1 MAEKK
6 LKVTLIKSTI
16 GAVPKN
22 KKTIEALGLSKLY
35 KTVELPDNAAT
46 AGALRKV
53 APYVKVEEVSVMD
66 LSNLQGA
73 AGSTQS
79 DNFRRGRG
87 HGSGNGKTAG
97 KGHKGQKAR
106 SGAPRPGFE
115 GGQMPLYR
123 RLPKRGFKCR
133 NSKTIIGINLS
144 ALEAFEDGAVV
155 SVETLIEAGV
165 VKNPRD
171 GVKIL
176 GNGELTKKLT
186 VQANAF
192 SASAK
197 EKIEALGG
205 KAEVI

>member
-1 MAEKK
+1 
-6 LKVTLIKSTI
+6 
-16 GAVPKN
+16 
-22 KKTIEALGLSKLY
+22 
-35 KTVELPDNAAT
+35 
-46 AGALRKV
+46 
-53 APYVKVEEVSVMD
+53 MD
-66 LSNLQGA
+66 LSNLKPA
-73 AGSTQS
+73 AGSKHS
-79 DNFRRGRG
+79 NNFRRGRG

-123 RLPKRGFKCR
+123 RIPKRGFTNR
-133 NSKTIIGINLS
+133 NSKTIVGINIS
-144 ALEAFEDGAVV
+144 ALEVFDNEAVV
-155 SVETLIEAGV
+155 SVETLLEQGI
-165 VKNPRD
+165 VKNPKD

-192 SASAK
+192 SKSAV
-197 EKIEALGG
+197 EKIEAVGG

>member
-1 MAEKK
+1 
-6 LKVTLIKSTI
+6 
-16 GAVPKN
+16 
-22 KKTIEALGLSKLY
+22 
-35 KTVELPDNAAT
+35 
-46 AGALRKV
+46 
-53 APYVKVEEVSVMD
+53 MD
-66 LSNLQGA
+66 LSNLKPA
-73 AGSTQS
+73 EGSRQS

-87 HGSGNGKTAG
+87 HASGNGKTAG

-123 RLPKRGFKCR
+123 RLPKRGFTNR
-133 NSKTIIGINLS
+133 NTKEIVSINISVLEVFEQNEVVDIAALQAKGII
-144 ALEAFEDGAVV
+144 
-155 SVETLIEAGV
+155 
-165 VKNPRD
+165 KNPRD

-176 GNGELTKKLT
+176 GNGELTKALT
-186 VQANAF
+186 VKANAF

>member
-1 MAEKK
+1 M
-6 LKVTLIKSTI
+6 
-16 GAVPKN
+16 N
-22 KKTIEALGLSKLY
+22 
-35 KTVELPDNAAT
+35 
-46 AGALRKV
+46 
-53 APYVKVEEVSVMD
+53 
-66 LSNLQGA
+66 LSNLRPA
-73 AGSTQS
+73 EGSKQS

-123 RLPKRGFKCR
+123 RIPKRGFTNR
-133 NSKTIIGINLS
+133 NSKEIIGINLS
-144 ALEAFEDGAVV
+144 ALEVFENDTVV
-155 SVETLIEAGV
+155 SVETLIEAGI

-186 VQANAF
+186 VKANAF
-192 SASAK
+192 SASAAA
-197 EKIEALGG
+197 KIEALGG

>member
-1 MAEKK
+1 
-6 LKVTLIKSTI
+6 
-16 GAVPKN
+16 
-22 KKTIEALGLSKLY
+22 
-35 KTVELPDNAAT
+35 
-46 AGALRKV
+46 
-53 APYVKVEEVSVMD
+53 MD
-66 LSNLQGA
+66 LSNLRPA
-73 AGSTQS
+73 EGSVQN

-106 SGAPRPGFE
+106 SGA
-115 GGQMPLYR
+115 R
-123 RLPKRGFKCR
+123 RLPKRGFTCR
-133 NSKTIIGINLS
+133 NSKEIVGINMS
-144 ALEAFEDGAVV
+144 ALEVFDNDAVV
-155 SVETLIEAGV
+155 TVDSLIEAGI

-176 GNGELTKKLT
+176 GGGELTKKLT
-186 VQANAF
+186 VQVNAF